1 MWSVFGGRIGRKMPA
16 RLIVISTIPGVVP
29 TVWRKL
35 FQPDQVGM
43 WPCSGVARQ
52 RRSCPARLRTPAR
65 TGCRGYEGNALSG
78 LSAMGLQADAD
89 SRMIAA
95 VIDSLGSN
103 TYFRY

>member
-1 MWSVFGGRIGRKMPA
+1 MA
-16 RLIVISTIPGVVP
+16 L
-29 TVWRKL
+29 
-35 FQPDQVGM
+35 
-43 WPCSGVARQ
+43 Q
-52 RRSCPARLRTPAR
+52 RRRSTASFLPCPVENAPTR